1 MFTTN
6 QEAYRIDDF
15 VEFHNESCLADTIVE
30 PMVKFLELSGMNSQ
44 ELKEEAVLIY
54 SLTYSVPTTIVIL
67 CKLNELNTNPTEFW
81 QKYRSKLLFQSDR
94 KYVKMNNR
102 FINGYFDFKKSGI
115 FELLRN
121 KEIIDLAKTVKL
133 IEQCYSFGRF
143 SAFLFLETYGA
154 MFNREFVNNQLDW
167 IDGATVTSGLLNVL
181 GKDKEANI
189 WDKTHQ
195 LDFNPLIF
203 DKFANYLLDKMSIGK
218 KLAILETNLC
228 AYRKLFKGT
237 RYIGYYSDRVLEELY
252 YTIEQFPEHKKELEI
267 LFVAREMIIP
277 DKYLGEKHGWTGI
290 RTELKKHY
298 LKTCDWRW

>member
-1 MFTTN
+1 MSTTN

-67 CKLNELNTNPTEFW
+67 CKLNELNTNPKEFW

-121 KEIIDLAKTVKL
+121 KEIIDLSKTVKL

-154 MFNREFVNNQLDW
+154 MFNKEFVNNQLDW

-181 GKDKEANI
+181 GRDKEANI

-203 DKFANYLLDKMSIGK
+203 DKFANYLLDKVSIGK

-298 LKTCDWRW
+298 LKTGDWRW